1 MPTPPELLA
10 SLEGSD
16 DPDALVLLQMAHVG
30 ADLRQPHSPEF
41 AFEADDEASALA
53 LAHELAALDDSVQLH
68 APDAENPGYQ
78 VIAQKHMLL
87 ELSALNILSQ
97 EFEALA
103 KRHAAVYDGWGAEIV
118 E

>member
-30 ADLRQPHSPEF
+30 ADWRQPHSPEF
-41 AFEADDEASALA
+41 AFEADALA
-53 LAHELAALDDSVQLH
+53 E
-68 APDAENPGYQ
+68 
-78 VIAQKHMLL
+78 
-87 ELSALNILSQ
+87 
-97 EFEALA
+97 
-103 KRHAAVYDGWGAEIV
+103 RHAAVYDGWGAEIV

>member
-16 DPDALVLLQMAHVG
+16 DPDALVLLQVAHVG

-41 AFEADDEASALA
+41 AFEADGEASALA

-68 APDAENPGYQ
+68 APDAENPCYQ

-103 KRHAAVYDGWGAEIV
+103 ERHAAVYDGWGAEIV